1 MKRNTVAVDCEEI
14 NPKIKE
20 NGWSNASFSRLV
32 GKYPSWYGE
41 VKRGNNLPSPEEAAK
56 MCILLQTTPE
66 EILLEPEDIA
76 LVNDL
81 LEQEKG
87 AKKAPGQKAEG
98 EMLDIETQ
106 RELVRQAISNTNDLG
121 ELLDMMDAI
130 NRKIRELK

>member
-1 MKRNTVAVDCEEI
+1 MKRNTVAVDCEKI

-41 VKRGNNLPSPEEAAK
+41 VKRGNNLPSPEEAMR
-56 MCILLQTTPE
+56 MCVLLQTTPE
-66 EILLEPEDIA
+66 EILLDPEDIA

-87 AKKAPGQKAEG
+87 AKKALTKTSE
-98 EMLDIETQ
+98 
-106 RELVRQAISNTNDLG
+106 RELDMSLIKRLVQLTPDEMEKVDAFVQGLLASRQG
-121 ELLDMMDAI
+121 
-130 NRKIRELK
+130 

>member
-1 MKRNTVAVDCEEI
+1 MKRNTVAVDCEKI

-41 VKRGNNLPSPEEAAK
+41 VKRGNNLPSPEEAMR
-56 MCILLQTTPE
+56 MCVLLQTTPE
-66 EILLEPEDIA
+66 EILLDPEDIA

-87 AKKAPGQKAEG
+87 VKKALTKTG
-98 EMLDIETQ
+98 E
-106 RELVRQAISNTNDLG
+106 RELDMSLIRRLVQLTPDEIEKVDAFVQGLLASRQG
-121 ELLDMMDAI
+121 
-130 NRKIRELK
+130 

>member
-1 MKRNTVAVDCEEI
+1 MKRNTVAVDCEKI

-41 VKRGNNLPSPEEAAK
+41 VKRGNNLPSPEEAMR
-56 MCILLQTTPE
+56 MCVLLQTTPE
-66 EILLEPEDIA
+66 EILLDPEDIA

-87 AKKAPGQKAEG
+87 TKKAPT
-98 EMLDIETQ
+98 ETSE
-106 RELVRQAISNTNDLG
+106 RESISPAKQA
-121 ELLDMMDAI
+121 LLDAI
-130 NRKIRELK
+130 DGLSEEQCEKLLIVVESAKKLL